1 MDCYS
6 IVNWYLLFKSA
17 TMETT
22 RVEQEKIDQML
33 SDINKMSGGP
43 YTGVSWHALEKYN
56 SYEEG
61 SQFKM
66 VKDDMG
72 LTQLYAA
79 LSVYSKNVLEYVRQ
93 HPEHKDPLLMDV
105 FTLVNREETARFRN
119 NAFPYNDEGF
129 SYKNELA
136 LFPGDLAQKA
146 AGGNPSVG
154 GLENEKI
161 RHEWTVKTGKRIFL
175 RFLFEFGDKVKDH
188 ICDYYKSHE
197 NESKDLVK
205 EINRILL
212 LRAGLFTESVWI
224 PVAGFIAVLLVKK
237 GLDQFCKGT
246 MV

>member
-1 MDCYS
+1 
-6 IVNWYLLFKSA
+6 
-17 TMETT
+17 METL

-33 SDINKMSGGP
+33 YYINNMGGGP
-43 YTGVSWHALEKYN
+43 YNGVSWHALERYN
-56 SYEEG
+56 LYEEG

-72 LTQLYAA
+72 LTHLYAA
-79 LSVYSKNVLEYVRQ
+79 LSVYSRSVMEYVQ
-93 HPEHKDPLLMDV
+93 HHPEQKELLLVDV

-119 NAFPYNDEGF
+119 NAFPYNDKDF

-146 AGGNPSVG
+146 AEGNPSAE
-154 GLENEKI
+154 GLNNENI

-175 RFLFEFGDKVKDH
+175 RFLFEFGGKIKDP
-188 ICDYYKSHE
+188 ICDYYKSHVT
-197 NESKDLVK
+197 ESKDLVR

-224 PVAGFIAVLLVKK
+224 PIAGFIAVLLVRK
-237 GLDQFCKGT
+237 GLDKFCEGT